1 MRKVWIFSLFLFI
14 SIYRY
19 CHLFNIT
26 ISYIVLLIFFHLYK
40 SLWHSLEIKYL
51 MMCQMPSLDPC
62 FNSNPLQCDL
72 KLTPCCQFYL
82 HIFYTSCIILG
93 IWQAPLGSIQD
104 LIASQTLTNTEL
116 LEPIN
121 FSVPHIQSF
130 LETSQNLPGSSLLSR
145 F

>member
-1 MRKVWIFSLFLFI
+1 
-14 SIYRY
+14 
-19 CHLFNIT
+19 
-26 ISYIVLLIFFHLYK
+26 
-40 SLWHSLEIKYL
+40 
-51 MMCQMPSLDPC
+51 MCQMPSLDPC

-93 IWQAPLGSIQD
+93 IWQAPLGSIQH
-104 LIASQTLTNTEL
+104 LIAPQTLTNTEL

-145 F
+145 FQCAPVSDVESSCLHSLLLFPHFSRKKSICLQIPSSNHPPGTIHFCLQILV